1 MVNVIK
7 LATKEKIREQ
17 ASEWI
22 IRLEDP
28 DLSDDDID
36 SLLEW
41 LDQSPVHRSE
51 FLELAS
57 TWGNFD
63 ILSELSHLIPL
74 EDHRIK
80 QSTGWRLFRFGWRQ
94 AGLAVTSICVVIAL
108 GIFSKKEED
117 SLQVGLPDNT
127 EIVYTTLIGNQDS
140 IDLADGSYMK
150 LNTNSKVRVDYNDKF
165 RDIFLERGE
174 VHFEVNKD
182 PLRPF
187 VVHVGYGSV
196 TAVGTA
202 FNIRY
207 RGELI
212 GVTVTD
218 GVVEV
223 NTAAAEKLPDRIGV
237 IAVEEELT
245 APTKASVKAGQK
257 VEFDRIIRFVENVE
271 PEEMDRDLA
280 WQRGMLIFNG
290 DSLEDAVTE
299 ITRYTN
305 TKIII
310 NDEAIRRVQI
320 GGYFRTG
327 EIESMLRAFET
338 SFGIA
343 VERVNENLVYL
354 SQKPDFAAE

>member
-1 MVNVIK
+1 MANVIK
-7 LATKEKIREQ
+7 LTTKEKIREQ

-22 IRLEDP
+22 IRLENP
-28 DLSDDDID
+28 DISDDGVEA
-36 SLLEW
+36 LLKW

-57 TWGNFD
+57 IWGNLD
-63 ILSELSHLIPL
+63 ILSELSNLIPL
-74 EDHRIK
+74 EDHRLK
-80 QSTGWRLFRFGWRQ
+80 QSGDWTLFRFGWKQ
-94 AGLAVTSICVVIAL
+94 VSLAVTSICAVIAF
-108 GIFSKKEED
+108 GIFSQNEEH
-117 SLQVGLPDNT
+117 SLQVGLPDNK
-127 EIVYTTLIGNQDS
+127 EIVYTTPVGNQDS
-140 IDLADGSYMK
+140 IDLADGSHIK

-174 VHFEVNKD
+174 VHFEVKKD
-182 PLRPF
+182 ALRPF
-187 VVHVGYGSV
+187 VVHVDYGSV

-218 GVVEV
+218 GEVEV
-223 NTAAAEKLPDRIGV
+223 NTASAEKLPDRIGDT
-237 IAVEEELT
+237 AGEEELT

-257 VEFDRIIRFVENVE
+257 VEFDRVIRFVENVE
-271 PEEMDRDLA
+271 PEEMDRGLA

-310 NDEAIRRVQI
+310 NDEAIRQVQI

-327 EIESMLRAFET
+327 EVESMLRAFET

-354 SQKPDFAAE
+354 SQKPDFVTE